1 MKLMESVICPRLDG
15 MPAAAM
21 PRRIPRAVRAA
32 LLLMS
37 FSLLPSVQ
45 AEISQQSLISKDV
58 AVVEPNLMFTLDD
71 SGSMA
76 FNYLPDTDLEYH
88 LFAFHPDEPNDYA
101 PYKYEGVLATND
113 NNVLA
118 ARRRSPKVNTLYY
131 DPDTRYEPWVDKN
144 GVRMAN
150 ADPRAV
156 IYHVNHPNEKYQKL
170 KLDIT
175 GEKSTGDRPV
185 CVKPQPETFIRD
197 SRMQEPCEGD
207 RVTRMVA
214 PATYYLPKDPA
225 FKPPKDW
232 TKDSASNYQRVSI
245 KDHKSFDRPFTRT
258 DCLISTTNPNVR
270 SCTQEQEY
278 QNFANWFQYH
288 RTRMHVAIAAVGNAF
303 ATALGPDIRVGYG
316 RINQG
321 EKRPVDGVGTIV
333 VERGVRRFVNKD
345 PNATELHRGKT
356 DRSDFFDWLNTRTA
370 DGGTPLMRAMHTVNN
385 YFRRADAM
393 GPWAAEPGQRGGKLN
408 QPRNHLACRRSYHI
422 LMTDGQYT
430 FAKPDSGQEGLRQM
444 DYTLESDNA
453 NGQPIQDDR
462 PAEKGGP
469 ARGSYQYRP
478 QAPYKGEARGSLAD
492 YAMDGWKNDLRL
504 DLNNQVSSYEG
515 NPSFWQ
521 NVTTYTLGFGVEGT
535 LPYPD
540 SLQKIINGELSWPA
554 RREPGEAFAKVE
566 PGKPTAIDDLWH
578 AAVNGHG
585 KYVNVR
591 NSAGFMSEMAGI
603 LAEIASRTGTSAGV
617 AVASRALQA
626 NNQKFVP
633 SYKTKDWTGDLKAY
647 AVDVHG
653 RQGALQWSVLDR
665 LPKPIDRTMY
675 VGTGNASGPA
685 ASPFYWDSAEDKPS
699 QRMTDRARREL
710 IQGAGKKDE
719 DGSPLV
725 LYLRGDRTESGKKF
739 RTQLQNAVI
748 GHIVNSQ
755 PAYIGTAID
764 RGYRYLPAA
773 FGSAKSGADSYRDY
787 VAQKAARSCS
797 TTIQS
802 GAAKVCGP
810 AMVFV
815 GSNEGFLHGFN
826 ANPDPVKSGGREI
839 FAFAPFASLSELG
852 RSSRPE
858 FQARFMMD
866 GPLIERDAFW
876 GNRWHNV
883 VVATTG
889 AGPKA
894 VFALDVTQTDF
905 NGLDQA
911 VLWELSDVNQSV
923 KANADAIGH
932 VLQEPEVGVLADGR
946 WVVVIGNGYESR
958 SKRAQL
964 LVVELQ
970 TGQVIARLDTGVG
983 SDSQPNGL
991 GGVALVRDGNQVIT
1005 GAFAGDLR
1013 GNVWKFDLASSRPSD
1028 WKVSYGKKPMFT
1040 AHDGRAITAAPVLV
1054 THPLGGVMVLVG
1066 TGKLFEVGDNEVPA
1080 NYDQD
1085 SGPFDSLYGLW
1096 DTARLSIDRNG
1107 NRTWAA
1113 DDRKNADGT
1122 TSKGNDGIPIK
1133 LGTVVTR
1140 KLKVMPG
1147 QTLVKIPLEDSAN
1160 RNLDWMR
1167 DRGWRVTLK
1176 DMIAV
1181 GGQRNIVTP
1190 QLMSGLVLF
1199 ETMSPWVD
1207 EVTAAC
1213 KPRIDTPG
1221 FALALDPL
1229 SGRMSSKS
1237 LIDTNNDKLVDG
1249 GDAPV
1254 AGWVMENWT
1263 GRSVVV
1269 TQPPAKPCGGLADCK
1284 PLPAQLCP
1292 EDSLA
1297 NSLQN
1302 VGDAIQVC
1310 VGLPAPTRWWWREIS
1325 VPDIT
1330 YNAGAN
1336 PGQAQP
1342 TVTTH

>member
-1 MKLMESVICPRLDG
+1 
-15 MPAAAM
+15 M
-21 PRRIPRAVRAA
+21 PRRIPRAVRAGVA
-32 LLLMS
+32 LLLML
-37 FSLLPSVQ
+37 FSLLPPVQ
-45 AEISQQSLISKDV
+45 AEISQRSLISKDV

-88 LFAFHPDEPNDYA
+88 LFAFHPAEPQDYA
-101 PYKYEGVLATND
+101 PYKYEGLLATD
-113 NNVLA
+113 DTNVLA

-225 FKPPKDW
+225 FKPPQDW

-504 DLNNQVSSYEG
+504 DLNNQVPSYEG

-675 VGTGNASGPA
+675 VGTGNTSGPA
-685 ASPFYWDSAEDKPS
+685 ASPFYWDSAEDKPA
-699 QRMTDRARREL
+699 QRMTDRARRAL

-883 VVATTG
+883 VVGTTG

-905 NGLDQA
+905 HGLDKA
-911 VLWELSDVNQSV
+911 VLWELSDANQTV

-970 TGQVIARLDTGVG
+970 TGQVIARLDTSVG

-1013 GNVWKFDLASSRPSD
+1013 GNVWKFDLASTRPSD

-1040 AHDGRAITAAPVLV
+1040 TQDGRAITAAPVLV

-1080 NYDQD
+1080 NYDRNN
-1085 SGPFDSLYGLW
+1085 GPFDVLYGLW
-1096 DTARLSIDRNG
+1096 DTARLSVDRNG

-1113 DDRKNADGT
+1113 DDRKNPDGT

-1133 LGTVVTR
+1133 PGTVVTR
-1140 KLKVMPG
+1140 KLQVTPG
-1147 QTLVKIPLEDSAN
+1147 MTLVKIPLEDQAN
-1160 RNLDWMR
+1160 RNLDWTR

-1207 EVTAAC
+1207 EVSAAC
-1213 KPRIDTPG
+1213 RPRIDTPG

-1254 AGWVMENWT
+1254 AGWAMENWT

-1336 PGQAQP
+1336 PGQAQL
-1342 TVTTH
+1342 TVTAP

>member
-1 MKLMESVICPRLDG
+1 
-15 MPAAAM
+15 M
-21 PRRIPRAVRAA
+21 PRRIPRAVRAGVA
-32 LLLMS
+32 LLLML
-37 FSLLPSVQ
+37 FSLLPPVQ
-45 AEISQQSLISKDV
+45 AEISQRSLISKDV

-88 LFAFHPDEPNDYA
+88 LFAFHPAEPQDYA
-101 PYKYEGVLATND
+101 PYKYEGLLATD
-113 NNVLA
+113 DINVLA

-345 PNATELHRGKT
+345 PNTTELHRGKT

-478 QAPYKGEARGSLAD
+478 QAPYKGEARGALAD

-504 DLNNQVSSYEG
+504 DLNNQVPSYEG

-554 RREPGEAFAKVE
+554 RREPGEAFSKVE

-633 SYKTKDWTGDLKAY
+633 SYKTKDWAGDLKAY

-685 ASPFYWDSAEDKPS
+685 ASPFYWDSAEDKPA

-883 VVATTG
+883 VVGTTG

-905 NGLDQA
+905 HGLDKA
-911 VLWELSDVNQSV
+911 VLWELSDANQTV

-970 TGQVIARLDTGVG
+970 TGQVIARLDTSVG

-1013 GNVWKFDLASSRPSD
+1013 GNVWKFDLASTRPSD

-1040 AHDGRAITAAPVLV
+1040 TQDGRAITAAPVLV

-1080 NYDQD
+1080 NYDRNN
-1085 SGPFDSLYGLW
+1085 GPFDALYGLW
-1096 DTARLSIDRNG
+1096 DTARLSVDRNG

-1113 DDRKNADGT
+1113 DDHKNPDGT

-1133 LGTVVTR
+1133 PGTVVTR
-1140 KLKVMPG
+1140 KLQVTPG
-1147 QTLVKIPLEDSAN
+1147 MTLVKIPLEDQAN
-1160 RNLDWMR
+1160 RNLDWTR

-1207 EVTAAC
+1207 EVSAAC
-1213 KPRIDTPG
+1213 RPRIDTPG

-1229 SGRMSSKS
+1229 SGRMSPKA
-1237 LIDTNNDKLVDG
+1237 LIDTNNDKMVDG
-1249 GDAPV
+1249 ADTPV
-1254 AGWVMENWT
+1254 AGWELENWT

-1284 PLPAQLCP
+1284 PLPAELCP
-1292 EDSLA
+1292 ENSLT

-1310 VGLPAPTRWWWREIS
+1310 VGLPAPTRWWWRELS

-1330 YNAGAN
+1330 YNAGAI
-1336 PGQAQP
+1336 PGNTQISAP
-1342 TVTTH
+1342 AH

>member
-1 MKLMESVICPRLDG
+1 
-15 MPAAAM
+15 M

-37 FSLLPSVQ
+37 FSLQPSVQ

-88 LFAFHPDEPNDYA
+88 LFAFHPDEPDDYA
-101 PYKYEGVLATND
+101 PYKYEGLLATDDTNI
-113 NNVLA
+113 LA
-118 ARRRSPKVNTLYY
+118 IRRRSPKVNTLYY
-131 DPDTRYEPWVDKN
+131 DPDTRYEPWVDRN

-185 CVKPQPETFIRD
+185 CVKPQPEAFIRD

-225 FKPPKDW
+225 FKPPQDW

-504 DLNNQVSSYEG
+504 DLNNQVPSYEG

-685 ASPFYWDSAEDKPS
+685 ASPFYWDSAEDKPA

-883 VVATTG
+883 VVGTTG

-905 NGLDQA
+905 HGLDKA
-911 VLWELSDVNQSV
+911 VLWELSDANQTV

-970 TGQVIARLDTGVG
+970 TGQVIARLDTSVG

-1013 GNVWKFDLASSRPSD
+1013 GNVWKFDLASTRPSD

-1040 AHDGRAITAAPVLV
+1040 TQDGRAITAAPVLV

-1080 NYDQD
+1080 NYDRNN
-1085 SGPFDSLYGLW
+1085 GPFDALYGLW
-1096 DTARLSIDRNG
+1096 DTARLSVDRNG

-1113 DDRKNADGT
+1113 DDRKNPDGT

-1133 LGTVVTR
+1133 PGTVVTR
-1140 KLKVMPG
+1140 KLQVTPG
-1147 QTLVKIPLEDSAN
+1147 MTLVKIPLEDQAN
-1160 RNLDWMR
+1160 RNLDWTR

-1207 EVTAAC
+1207 EVSAAC
-1213 KPRIDTPG
+1213 RPRIDTPG

-1229 SGRMSSKS
+1229 SGRMSPKA
-1237 LIDTNNDKLVDG
+1237 LIDTNNDKMVDG
-1249 GDAPV
+1249 ADTPV
-1254 AGWVMENWT
+1254 AGWELENWT

-1284 PLPAQLCP
+1284 PLPAELCP
-1292 EDSLA
+1292 ENSLV
-1297 NSLQN
+1297 NNLQN

-1310 VGLPAPTRWWWREIS
+1310 VGLPAPTRWWWRELS

-1330 YNAGAN
+1330 YNAGAI
-1336 PGQAQP
+1336 PGNTQTSAP
-1342 TVTTH
+1342 AH

>member
-1 MKLMESVICPRLDG
+1 
-15 MPAAAM
+15 M
-21 PRRIPRAVRAA
+21 PRRIPRAVRAGVA
-32 LLLMS
+32 LLLML
-37 FSLLPSVQ
+37 FSLLPPVQ
-45 AEISQQSLISKDV
+45 AEISQRSLISKDV

-88 LFAFHPDEPNDYA
+88 LFAFHPAEPQDYA
-101 PYKYEGVLATND
+101 PYKYEGLLATDDTNI
-113 NNVLA
+113 LA

-131 DPDTRYEPWVDKN
+131 DPDTRYEPWVDRN

-175 GEKSTGDRPV
+175 GEKSTSDRPV
-185 CVKPQPETFIRD
+185 CVKPQPEAFIRD

-225 FKPPKDW
+225 FKPPQDW

-504 DLNNQVSSYEG
+504 DLNNQVPSYEG

-685 ASPFYWDSAEDKPS
+685 ASPFYWDSAEDKPA

-883 VVATTG
+883 VVGTTG

-905 NGLDQA
+905 HGLDKA
-911 VLWELSDVNQSV
+911 VLWELSDANQTV

-970 TGQVIARLDTGVG
+970 TGQVIARLDTSVG

-1013 GNVWKFDLASSRPSD
+1013 GNVWKFDLASTRPSD

-1040 AHDGRAITAAPVLV
+1040 TQDGRAITAAPVLV

-1080 NYDQD
+1080 NYDRNN
-1085 SGPFDSLYGLW
+1085 GPFDALYGLW
-1096 DTARLSIDRNG
+1096 DTARLSVDRNG

-1113 DDRKNADGT
+1113 DDRKNPDGT

-1133 LGTVVTR
+1133 PGTVVTR
-1140 KLKVMPG
+1140 KLQVTPG
-1147 QTLVKIPLEDSAN
+1147 MTLVKIPLEDQAN
-1160 RNLDWMR
+1160 RNLDWTR

-1207 EVTAAC
+1207 EVSAAC
-1213 KPRIDTPG
+1213 RPRIDTPG

-1229 SGRMSSKS
+1229 SGRMSPKA
-1237 LIDTNNDKLVDG
+1237 LIDTNNDKMVDG
-1249 GDAPV
+1249 ADTPV
-1254 AGWVMENWT
+1254 AGWELENWT

-1284 PLPAQLCP
+1284 PLPAELCP
-1292 EDSLA
+1292 ENSLT

-1310 VGLPAPTRWWWREIS
+1310 VGLPAPTRWWWRELS

-1330 YNAGAN
+1330 YNAGAI
-1336 PGQAQP
+1336 PGNTQISAP
-1342 TVTTH
+1342 AH

>member
-1 MKLMESVICPRLDG
+1 
-15 MPAAAM
+15 M
-21 PRRIPRAVRAA
+21 PRRIPRAVRAGVA
-32 LLLMS
+32 LLLML
-37 FSLLPSVQ
+37 FSLLPPVQ
-45 AEISQQSLISKDV
+45 AEISQRSLISKDV

-88 LFAFHPDEPNDYA
+88 LFAFHPAEPQDYA
-101 PYKYEGVLATND
+101 PYKYEGLLATD
-113 NNVLA
+113 DINVLA

-345 PNATELHRGKT
+345 PNTTELHRGKT

-478 QAPYKGEARGSLAD
+478 QAPYKGEARGALAD

-504 DLNNQVSSYEG
+504 DLNNQVPSYEG

-554 RREPGEAFAKVE
+554 RREPGEAFSKVE

-685 ASPFYWDSAEDKPS
+685 ASPFYWDSAEDKPA

-883 VVATTG
+883 VVGTTG

-905 NGLDQA
+905 HGLDKA
-911 VLWELSDVNQSV
+911 VLWELSDANQTV

-970 TGQVIARLDTGVG
+970 TGQVIARLDTSVG

-1013 GNVWKFDLASSRPSD
+1013 GNVWKFDLASTRPSD

-1040 AHDGRAITAAPVLV
+1040 TQDGRAITAAPVLV

-1080 NYDQD
+1080 NYDRNN
-1085 SGPFDSLYGLW
+1085 GPFDALYGLW
-1096 DTARLSIDRNG
+1096 DTARLSVDRNG

-1113 DDRKNADGT
+1113 DDRKNPDGT

-1133 LGTVVTR
+1133 PGTVVTR
-1140 KLKVMPG
+1140 KLQVTPG
-1147 QTLVKIPLEDSAN
+1147 MTLVKIPLEDQAN
-1160 RNLDWMR
+1160 RNLDWTR

-1207 EVTAAC
+1207 EVSAAC
-1213 KPRIDTPG
+1213 RPRIDTPG

-1229 SGRMSSKS
+1229 SGRMSPKA
-1237 LIDTNNDKLVDG
+1237 LIDTNNDKMVDG
-1249 GDAPV
+1249 ADTPV
-1254 AGWVMENWT
+1254 AGWELENWT

-1284 PLPAQLCP
+1284 PLPAELCP
-1292 EDSLA
+1292 ENSLA

-1310 VGLPAPTRWWWREIS
+1310 VGLPAPTRWWWRELS

-1330 YNAGAN
+1330 YNAGAI
-1336 PGQAQP
+1336 PGNTQISAP
-1342 TVTTH
+1342 AH

>member
-1 MKLMESVICPRLDG
+1 
-15 MPAAAM
+15 M
-21 PRRIPRAVRAA
+21 PRRIPRAVRAGVA
-32 LLLMS
+32 LLLML
-37 FSLLPSVQ
+37 FSLLPPVQ
-45 AEISQQSLISKDV
+45 AEISQRSLISKDV

-88 LFAFHPDEPNDYA
+88 LFAFHPAEPQDYA
-101 PYKYEGVLATND
+101 PYKYEGLLATDDTNI
-113 NNVLA
+113 LA

-175 GEKSTGDRPV
+175 GEKSTSDRPV
-185 CVKPQPETFIRD
+185 CVKPQPEAFIRD

-225 FKPPKDW
+225 FKPPQDW

-504 DLNNQVSSYEG
+504 DLNNQVPSYEG

-685 ASPFYWDSAEDKPS
+685 ASPFYWDSAEDKPA

-883 VVATTG
+883 VVGTTG

-905 NGLDQA
+905 HGLDKA
-911 VLWELSDVNQSV
+911 VLWELSDANQTV

-970 TGQVIARLDTGVG
+970 TGQVIARLDTSVG

-1013 GNVWKFDLASSRPSD
+1013 GNVWKFDLASTRPSD

-1040 AHDGRAITAAPVLV
+1040 TQDGRAITAAPVLV

-1080 NYDQD
+1080 NYDRN
-1085 SGPFDSLYGLW
+1085 SGPFDALYGLW
-1096 DTARLSIDRNG
+1096 DTARLSVDHNG
-1107 NRTWAA
+1107 NCTWAA
-1113 DDRKNADGT
+1113 DDRKNPDGT

-1133 LGTVVTR
+1133 PGTVVTR
-1140 KLKVMPG
+1140 KLQVTPG
-1147 QTLVKIPLEDSAN
+1147 MTLVKIPLEDQAN
-1160 RNLDWMR
+1160 RNLDWTR

-1207 EVTAAC
+1207 EVSAAC
-1213 KPRIDTPG
+1213 RPRIDTPG

-1229 SGRMSSKS
+1229 SGRMSPKA
-1237 LIDTNNDKLVDG
+1237 LIDTNNDKMVDG
-1249 GDAPV
+1249 ADTPV
-1254 AGWVMENWT
+1254 AGWELENWT

-1284 PLPAQLCP
+1284 PLPAELCP
-1292 EDSLA
+1292 ENSLA

-1310 VGLPAPTRWWWREIS
+1310 VGLPAPTRWWWRELS

-1330 YNAGAN
+1330 YNAGAI
-1336 PGQAQP
+1336 PGNTQISAP
-1342 TVTTH
+1342 AH

>member
-1 MKLMESVICPRLDG
+1 
-15 MPAAAM
+15 M
-21 PRRIPRAVRAA
+21 PRRIPRAVRAGVA
-32 LLLMS
+32 LLLML
-37 FSLLPSVQ
+37 FSLLPPVQ
-45 AEISQQSLISKDV
+45 AEISQRSLISKDV

-76 FNYLPDTDLEYH
+76 FNYLPDMDLEYH
-88 LFAFHPDEPNDYA
+88 LFAFHPAEPQDYA
-101 PYKYEGVLATND
+101 PYKYEGLLATD
-113 NNVLA
+113 DINVLA

-225 FKPPKDW
+225 FKPPQDW

-345 PNATELHRGKT
+345 PNTTELHRGKT

-504 DLNNQVSSYEG
+504 DLNNQVPSYEG

-685 ASPFYWDSAEDKPS
+685 ASPFYWDSAEDKPA

-883 VVATTG
+883 VVGTTG

-905 NGLDQA
+905 YGLDKA
-911 VLWELSDVNQSV
+911 VLWELSDANQTV

-970 TGQVIARLDTGVG
+970 TGQVIARLDTSVG

-1013 GNVWKFDLASSRPSD
+1013 GNVWKFDLASTRPSD

-1040 AHDGRAITAAPVLV
+1040 TQDGRAITAAPVLV

-1080 NYDQD
+1080 NYDRNN
-1085 SGPFDSLYGLW
+1085 GPFDALYGLW
-1096 DTARLSIDRNG
+1096 DTARLSVDHNG

-1113 DDRKNADGT
+1113 DDRKNPDGT

-1133 LGTVVTR
+1133 PGTVVTR
-1140 KLKVMPG
+1140 KLQVTPG
-1147 QTLVKIPLEDSAN
+1147 MTLVKIPLEDQAN
-1160 RNLDWMR
+1160 RNLDWTR

-1207 EVTAAC
+1207 EVSAAC
-1213 KPRIDTPG
+1213 RPRIDTPG

-1229 SGRMSSKS
+1229 SGRMSPKA
-1237 LIDTNNDKLVDG
+1237 LIDTNNDKMVDG
-1249 GDAPV
+1249 ADTPV
-1254 AGWVMENWT
+1254 AGWELENWT

-1284 PLPAQLCP
+1284 PLPAELCP
-1292 EDSLA
+1292 ENSLA

-1310 VGLPAPTRWWWREIS
+1310 VGLPAPTRWWWRELS

-1330 YNAGAN
+1330 YNAGAI
-1336 PGQAQP
+1336 PGNTQISAP
-1342 TVTTH
+1342 AH

>member
-1 MKLMESVICPRLDG
+1 

-21 PRRIPRAVRAA
+21 PRRIPRAVRAGVA
-32 LLLMS
+32 LLLML
-37 FSLLPSVQ
+37 FSLLPPVQ
-45 AEISQQSLISKDV
+45 AEISQRSLISKDV

-88 LFAFHPDEPNDYA
+88 LFAFHPAEPQDYA
-101 PYKYEGVLATND
+101 PYKYEGLLATD
-113 NNVLA
+113 DTNVLA

-883 VVATTG
+883 VVGTTG

-905 NGLDQA
+905 HGLDKA
-911 VLWELSDVNQSV
+911 VLWELSDANQTV

-970 TGQVIARLDTGVG
+970 TGQVIARLDTSVG

-1013 GNVWKFDLASSRPSD
+1013 GNVWKFDLASTRPSD

-1040 AHDGRAITAAPVLV
+1040 TQDGRAITAAPVLV

-1080 NYDQD
+1080 NYDRNN
-1085 SGPFDSLYGLW
+1085 GPFDALYGLW
-1096 DTARLSIDRNG
+1096 DTARLSVDRNG
-1107 NRTWAA
+1107 NRTWAT
-1113 DDRKNADGT
+1113 DDRKNPDGT

-1133 LGTVVTR
+1133 PGTVVTR
-1140 KLKVMPG
+1140 KLQVTPG
-1147 QTLVKIPLEDSAN
+1147 MTLVKIPLEDPAN
-1160 RNLDWMR
+1160 RNLDWTR
-1167 DRGWRVTLK
+1167 DRGWRVMLK

-1207 EVTAAC
+1207 EVSAAC
-1213 KPRIDTPG
+1213 RPQIDTPG

-1254 AGWVMENWT
+1254 AGWAMENWT

-1284 PLPAQLCP
+1284 PLPAELCP
-1292 EDSLA
+1292 ENSLA

-1310 VGLPAPTRWWWREIS
+1310 VGLPAPTRWWWRELS

-1330 YNAGAN
+1330 YNAGAI
-1336 PGQAQP
+1336 PGNTQISAP
-1342 TVTTH
+1342 AH

>member
-1 MKLMESVICPRLDG
+1 
-15 MPAAAM
+15 M
-21 PRRIPRAVRAA
+21 PRRIPRAVRAGVA
-32 LLLMS
+32 LLLML
-37 FSLLPSVQ
+37 FSLLPPVQ
-45 AEISQQSLISKDV
+45 AEISQRSLISKDV

-88 LFAFHPDEPNDYA
+88 LFAFHPAEPQDYA
-101 PYKYEGVLATND
+101 PYKYEGLLATD
-113 NNVLA
+113 DTNVLA

-225 FKPPKDW
+225 FKPPQDW

-504 DLNNQVSSYEG
+504 DLNNQVPSYEG

-653 RQGALQWSVLDR
+653 RHGALQWSVLDR

-675 VGTGNASGPA
+675 VGTGNTSGPA
-685 ASPFYWDSAEDKPS
+685 ASPFYWDSAEDKPA
-699 QRMTDRARREL
+699 QRMTDRARRAL

-883 VVATTG
+883 VVGTTG

-905 NGLDQA
+905 HGLDKA
-911 VLWELSDVNQSV
+911 VLWELSDANQTV

-970 TGQVIARLDTGVG
+970 TGQVIARLDTSVG

-1013 GNVWKFDLASSRPSD
+1013 GNVWKFDLASTRPSD

-1040 AHDGRAITAAPVLV
+1040 TQDGRAITAAPVLV

-1080 NYDQD
+1080 NYDRNN
-1085 SGPFDSLYGLW
+1085 GPFDVLYGLW
-1096 DTARLSIDRNG
+1096 DTARLSVDRNG

-1113 DDRKNADGT
+1113 DDRKNPDGT

-1133 LGTVVTR
+1133 PGTVVTR
-1140 KLKVMPG
+1140 KLQVTPG
-1147 QTLVKIPLEDSAN
+1147 MTLVKIPLEDQAN
-1160 RNLDWMR
+1160 RNLDWTR

-1207 EVTAAC
+1207 EVSAAC
-1213 KPRIDTPG
+1213 RPRIDTPG

-1254 AGWVMENWT
+1254 AGWAMENWT

-1284 PLPAQLCP
+1284 PLPAELCP
-1292 EDSLA
+1292 ENSLA

-1310 VGLPAPTRWWWREIS
+1310 VGLPAPTRWWWRELS

-1330 YNAGAN
+1330 YNAGAI
-1336 PGQAQP
+1336 PGNTQISAP
-1342 TVTTH
+1342 AH

>member
-1 MKLMESVICPRLDG
+1 
-15 MPAAAM
+15 M
-21 PRRIPRAVRAA
+21 PRRIPRAVRAGVA
-32 LLLMS
+32 LLLML
-37 FSLLPSVQ
+37 FSLLPPVQ
-45 AEISQQSLISKDV
+45 AEISQRSLISKDV

-88 LFAFHPDEPNDYA
+88 LFAFHPAEPQDYA
-101 PYKYEGVLATND
+101 PYKYEGLLATD
-113 NNVLA
+113 DTNVLA

-225 FKPPKDW
+225 FKPPQDW

-504 DLNNQVSSYEG
+504 DLNNQVPSYEG

-626 NNQKFVP
+626 NDQKFVP

-675 VGTGNASGPA
+675 VGTGNTSGPA
-685 ASPFYWDSAEDKPS
+685 ASPFYWDSAEDKPA
-699 QRMTDRARREL
+699 QRMTDRARRAL

-883 VVATTG
+883 VVASTG

-905 NGLDQA
+905 HGLDQA
-911 VLWELSDVNQSV
+911 VMWELSDANQSV

-970 TGQVIARLDTGVG
+970 TGQVIARLDTSVG

-1013 GNVWKFDLASSRPSD
+1013 GNVWKFDLASTRPSD

-1040 AHDGRAITAAPVLV
+1040 TQDGRAITAAPVLV

-1080 NYDQD
+1080 NYDRNN
-1085 SGPFDSLYGLW
+1085 GPFDVLYGLW
-1096 DTARLSIDRNG
+1096 DTARLSVDRNG

-1113 DDRKNADGT
+1113 DDRKNPDGT

-1133 LGTVVTR
+1133 PGTVVTR
-1140 KLKVMPG
+1140 KLQVTPG
-1147 QTLVKIPLEDSAN
+1147 MTLVKIPLEDQAN
-1160 RNLDWMR
+1160 RNLDWTR

-1207 EVTAAC
+1207 EVSAAC
-1213 KPRIDTPG
+1213 RPRIDTPG

-1254 AGWVMENWT
+1254 AGWAMENWT

-1284 PLPAQLCP
+1284 PLPAELCP
-1292 EDSLA
+1292 ENSLA

-1310 VGLPAPTRWWWREIS
+1310 VGLPAPTRWWWRELS

-1330 YNAGAN
+1330 YNAGAI
-1336 PGQAQP
+1336 PGNTQISAP
-1342 TVTTH
+1342 AH

>member
-1 MKLMESVICPRLDG
+1 
-15 MPAAAM
+15 
-21 PRRIPRAVRAA
+21 
-32 LLLMS
+32 
-37 FSLLPSVQ
+37 
-45 AEISQQSLISKDV
+45 
-58 AVVEPNLMFTLDD
+58 
-71 SGSMA
+71 
-76 FNYLPDTDLEYH
+76 
-88 LFAFHPDEPNDYA
+88 
-101 PYKYEGVLATND
+101 
-113 NNVLA
+113 
-118 ARRRSPKVNTLYY
+118 
-131 DPDTRYEPWVDKN
+131 
-144 GVRMAN
+144 
-150 ADPRAV
+150 
-156 IYHVNHPNEKYQKL
+156 
-170 KLDIT
+170 
-175 GEKSTGDRPV
+175 
-185 CVKPQPETFIRD
+185 
-197 SRMQEPCEGD
+197 
-207 RVTRMVA
+207 
-214 PATYYLPKDPA
+214 
-225 FKPPKDW
+225 
-232 TKDSASNYQRVSI
+232 
-245 KDHKSFDRPFTRT
+245 
-258 DCLISTTNPNVR
+258 
-270 SCTQEQEY
+270 
-278 QNFANWFQYH
+278 
-288 RTRMHVAIAAVGNAF
+288 
-303 ATALGPDIRVGYG
+303 
-316 RINQG
+316 
-321 EKRPVDGVGTIV
+321 
-333 VERGVRRFVNKD
+333 
-345 PNATELHRGKT
+345 
-356 DRSDFFDWLNTRTA
+356 
-370 DGGTPLMRAMHTVNN
+370 
-385 YFRRADAM
+385 
-393 GPWAAEPGQRGGKLN
+393 
-408 QPRNHLACRRSYHI
+408 
-422 LMTDGQYT
+422 
-430 FAKPDSGQEGLRQM
+430 
-444 DYTLESDNA
+444 
-453 NGQPIQDDR
+453 
-462 PAEKGGP
+462 
-469 ARGSYQYRP
+469 
-478 QAPYKGEARGSLAD
+478 
-492 YAMDGWKNDLRL
+492 
-504 DLNNQVSSYEG
+504 
-515 NPSFWQ
+515 
-521 NVTTYTLGFGVEGT
+521 
-535 LPYPD
+535 
-540 SLQKIINGELSWPA
+540 
-554 RREPGEAFAKVE
+554 
-566 PGKPTAIDDLWH
+566 
-578 AAVNGHG
+578 
-585 KYVNVR
+585 
-591 NSAGFMSEMAGI
+591 MSEMAGI

-685 ASPFYWDSAEDKPS
+685 ASPFYWDSAEDKPA

-883 VVATTG
+883 VVGTTG

-905 NGLDQA
+905 HGLDKA
-911 VLWELSDVNQSV
+911 VLWELSDANQTV

-970 TGQVIARLDTGVG
+970 TGQVIARLDTSVG

-1013 GNVWKFDLASSRPSD
+1013 GNVWKFDLASTRPSD

-1040 AHDGRAITAAPVLV
+1040 TQDGRAITAAPVLV

-1080 NYDQD
+1080 NYDRNN
-1085 SGPFDSLYGLW
+1085 GPFDALYGLW
-1096 DTARLSIDRNG
+1096 DTARLSVDRNG

-1113 DDRKNADGT
+1113 DDRKNPDGT

-1133 LGTVVTR
+1133 PGTVVTR
-1140 KLKVMPG
+1140 KLQVTPG
-1147 QTLVKIPLEDSAN
+1147 MTLVKIPLEDQAN
-1160 RNLDWMR
+1160 RNLDWTR

-1207 EVTAAC
+1207 EVSAAC
-1213 KPRIDTPG
+1213 RPRIDTPG

-1229 SGRMSSKS
+1229 SGRMSPKA
-1237 LIDTNNDKLVDG
+1237 LIDTNNDKMVDG
-1249 GDAPV
+1249 ADTPV
-1254 AGWVMENWT
+1254 AGWELENWT

-1284 PLPAQLCP
+1284 PLPAELCS
-1292 EDSLA
+1292 ENSLA

-1310 VGLPAPTRWWWREIS
+1310 VGLPAPTRWWWRELS

-1330 YNAGAN
+1330 YNAGAI
-1336 PGQAQP
+1336 PGNTQISAP
-1342 TVTTH
+1342 AH

>member
-1 MKLMESVICPRLDG
+1 
-15 MPAAAM
+15 M
-21 PRRIPRAVRAA
+21 PRRIPRAVRAGVA
-32 LLLMS
+32 LLLML
-37 FSLLPSVQ
+37 FSLLPPVQ
-45 AEISQQSLISKDV
+45 AEISQRSLISKDV

-88 LFAFHPDEPNDYA
+88 LFAFHPAEPQDYA
-101 PYKYEGVLATND
+101 PYKYEGLLATD
-113 NNVLA
+113 DTNVLA

-225 FKPPKDW
+225 FKPPQDW

-504 DLNNQVSSYEG
+504 DLNNQVPSYEG

-626 NNQKFVP
+626 NDQKFVP

-675 VGTGNASGPA
+675 VGTGNTSGPA
-685 ASPFYWDSAEDKPS
+685 ASPFYWDSAEDKPA
-699 QRMTDRARREL
+699 QRMTDRARRAL

-883 VVATTG
+883 VVGTTG

-905 NGLDQA
+905 HGLDKA
-911 VLWELSDVNQSV
+911 VLWELSDANQTV

-970 TGQVIARLDTGVG
+970 TGQVIARLDTSVG

-1013 GNVWKFDLASSRPSD
+1013 GNVWKFDLASTRPSD

-1040 AHDGRAITAAPVLV
+1040 TQDGRAITAAPVLV

-1080 NYDQD
+1080 NYDRNN
-1085 SGPFDSLYGLW
+1085 GPFDVLYGLW
-1096 DTARLSIDRNG
+1096 DTARLSVDRNG

-1113 DDRKNADGT
+1113 DDRKNPDGT

-1133 LGTVVTR
+1133 PGTVVTR
-1140 KLKVMPG
+1140 KLQVTPG
-1147 QTLVKIPLEDSAN
+1147 MTLVKIPLEDQAN
-1160 RNLDWMR
+1160 RNLDWTR

-1207 EVTAAC
+1207 EVSAAC
-1213 KPRIDTPG
+1213 RPRIDTPG

-1254 AGWVMENWT
+1254 AGWAMENWT

-1284 PLPAQLCP
+1284 PLPAELCP
-1292 EDSLA
+1292 ENSLA

-1310 VGLPAPTRWWWREIS
+1310 VGLPAPTRWWWRELS

-1330 YNAGAN
+1330 YNAGAI
-1336 PGQAQP
+1336 PGNTQISAP
-1342 TVTTH
+1342 AH

>member
-1 MKLMESVICPRLDG
+1 
-15 MPAAAM
+15 M
-21 PRRIPRAVRAA
+21 PRRIPRAVRAGVA
-32 LLLMS
+32 LLLML
-37 FSLLPSVQ
+37 FSLLPPVQ
-45 AEISQQSLISKDV
+45 AEISQRSLISKDV

-88 LFAFHPDEPNDYA
+88 LFAFHPAEPQDYA
-101 PYKYEGVLATND
+101 PYKYEGLLATD
-113 NNVLA
+113 DTNVLA

-385 YFRRADAM
+385 YFRRADTM

-504 DLNNQVSSYEG
+504 DLNNQVPSYEG

-675 VGTGNASGPA
+675 VGTGNTSGPA
-685 ASPFYWDSAEDKPS
+685 ASPFYWDSAEDKPA
-699 QRMTDRARREL
+699 QRMTDRARRAL

-883 VVATTG
+883 VVGTTG

-905 NGLDQA
+905 HGLDKA
-911 VLWELSDVNQSV
+911 VLWELSDANQTV

-970 TGQVIARLDTGVG
+970 TGQVIARLDTSVG

-1013 GNVWKFDLASSRPSD
+1013 GNVWKFDLASTRPSD

-1040 AHDGRAITAAPVLV
+1040 TQDGRAITAAPVLV

-1080 NYDQD
+1080 NYDRNN
-1085 SGPFDSLYGLW
+1085 GPFDALYGLW
-1096 DTARLSIDRNG
+1096 DTARLSVDRNG

-1113 DDRKNADGT
+1113 DDRKNPDGT

-1133 LGTVVTR
+1133 PGTVVTR
-1140 KLKVMPG
+1140 KLQVTPG
-1147 QTLVKIPLEDSAN
+1147 MTLVKIPLEDQAN
-1160 RNLDWMR
+1160 RNLDWTR

-1207 EVTAAC
+1207 EVSAAC
-1213 KPRIDTPG
+1213 RPRIDTPG

-1229 SGRMSSKS
+1229 SGRMSPKA
-1237 LIDTNNDKLVDG
+1237 LIDTNNDKMVDG
-1249 GDAPV
+1249 ADTPV
-1254 AGWVMENWT
+1254 AGWELENWT

-1284 PLPAQLCP
+1284 PLPAELCP
-1292 EDSLA
+1292 ENSLA

-1310 VGLPAPTRWWWREIS
+1310 VGLPAPTRWWWRELS

-1330 YNAGAN
+1330 YNAGAI
-1336 PGQAQP
+1336 PGNTQISAP
-1342 TVTTH
+1342 AH

>member
-1 MKLMESVICPRLDG
+1 
-15 MPAAAM
+15 M
-21 PRRIPRAVRAA
+21 PRRIPRAVRAGVA
-32 LLLMS
+32 LLLML

-45 AEISQQSLISKDV
+45 AEISQRSLISKDV

-88 LFAFHPDEPNDYA
+88 LFAFHPAEPQDYA
-101 PYKYEGVLATND
+101 PYKYEGLLATD
-113 NNVLA
+113 DINVLA

-345 PNATELHRGKT
+345 PNTTELHRGKT

-504 DLNNQVSSYEG
+504 DLNNQVPSYEG

-675 VGTGNASGPA
+675 VGTGNTSGPA
-685 ASPFYWDSAEDKPS
+685 ASPFYWDSAEDKPA
-699 QRMTDRARREL
+699 QRMTDRARRAL

-883 VVATTG
+883 VVGTTG

-905 NGLDQA
+905 HGLDKA
-911 VLWELSDVNQSV
+911 VLWELSDANQTV

-970 TGQVIARLDTGVG
+970 TGQVIAQLDTSVG

-1013 GNVWKFDLASSRPSD
+1013 GNVWKFDLASTRPSD

-1040 AHDGRAITAAPVLV
+1040 TQDGRAITAAPVLV

-1080 NYDQD
+1080 NYDRNN
-1085 SGPFDSLYGLW
+1085 GPFDALYGLW
-1096 DTARLSIDRNG
+1096 DTARLSVDRNG

-1113 DDRKNADGT
+1113 DDHKNPDGT

-1133 LGTVVTR
+1133 PGTVVTR
-1140 KLKVMPG
+1140 KLQVTPG
-1147 QTLVKIPLEDSAN
+1147 MTLVKIPLEDQAN
-1160 RNLDWMR
+1160 RNLDWTR

-1207 EVTAAC
+1207 EVSAAC
-1213 KPRIDTPG
+1213 RPRIDTPG

-1229 SGRMSSKS
+1229 SGRMSPKA
-1237 LIDTNNDKLVDG
+1237 LIDTNNDKMVDG
-1249 GDAPV
+1249 ADTPV
-1254 AGWVMENWT
+1254 AGWELENWT

-1284 PLPAQLCP
+1284 PLPAELCP
-1292 EDSLA
+1292 ENSLT

-1310 VGLPAPTRWWWREIS
+1310 VGLPAPTRWWWRELS

-1330 YNAGAN
+1330 YNAGAI
-1336 PGQAQP
+1336 PGNTQISAP
-1342 TVTTH
+1342 AH

>member
-1 MKLMESVICPRLDG
+1 
-15 MPAAAM
+15 M
-21 PRRIPRAVRAA
+21 PRRIPRAVRAGVA
-32 LLLMS
+32 LLLML
-37 FSLLPSVQ
+37 FSLLPPVQ
-45 AEISQQSLISKDV
+45 AEISQRSLISKDV

-88 LFAFHPDEPNDYA
+88 LFAFHPAEPQDYA
-101 PYKYEGVLATND
+101 PYKYEGLLATD
-113 NNVLA
+113 DTNVLA

-883 VVATTG
+883 VVGTTG

-905 NGLDQA
+905 HGLDKA
-911 VLWELSDVNQSV
+911 VLWELSDANQTV

-970 TGQVIARLDTGVG
+970 TGQVIARLDTSVG

-1013 GNVWKFDLASSRPSD
+1013 GNVWKFDLASTRPSD

-1040 AHDGRAITAAPVLV
+1040 TQDGRAITAAPVLV

-1080 NYDQD
+1080 NYDRNN
-1085 SGPFDSLYGLW
+1085 GPFDALYGLW
-1096 DTARLSIDRNG
+1096 DTARLSVDRNG
-1107 NRTWAA
+1107 NRTWAT
-1113 DDRKNADGT
+1113 DDRKNPDGT

-1133 LGTVVTR
+1133 PGTVVTR
-1140 KLKVMPG
+1140 KLQVTPG
-1147 QTLVKIPLEDSAN
+1147 MTLVKIPLEDPAN
-1160 RNLDWMR
+1160 RNLDWTR
-1167 DRGWRVTLK
+1167 DRGWRVMLK

-1207 EVTAAC
+1207 EVSAAC
-1213 KPRIDTPG
+1213 RPQIDTPG

-1254 AGWVMENWT
+1254 AGWAMENWT

-1284 PLPAQLCP
+1284 PLPAELCP
-1292 EDSLA
+1292 ENSLA

-1310 VGLPAPTRWWWREIS
+1310 VGLPAPTRWWWRELS

-1330 YNAGAN
+1330 YNAGAI
-1336 PGQAQP
+1336 PGNTQISAP
-1342 TVTTH
+1342 AH

>member
-1 MKLMESVICPRLDG
+1 
-15 MPAAAM
+15 M
-21 PRRIPRAVRAA
+21 PRRIPRAVRAGVA
-32 LLLMS
+32 LLLML

-45 AEISQQSLISKDV
+45 AEISQRSLISKDV

-88 LFAFHPDEPNDYA
+88 LFAFHPAEPQDYA
-101 PYKYEGVLATND
+101 PYKYEGLLATD
-113 NNVLA
+113 DTNVLA

-131 DPDTRYEPWVDKN
+131 DPDTRYEPWVDRN

-504 DLNNQVSSYEG
+504 DLNNQVPSYEG

-675 VGTGNASGPA
+675 VGTGNTSGPA
-685 ASPFYWDSAEDKPS
+685 ASPFYWDSAEDKPA
-699 QRMTDRARREL
+699 QRMTDRARRAL

-883 VVATTG
+883 VVGTTG

-905 NGLDQA
+905 YGLDKA
-911 VLWELSDVNQSV
+911 VLWELSDANQTV

-932 VLQEPEVGVLADGR
+932 VLQELEVGVLADGR

-970 TGQVIARLDTGVG
+970 TGQVIARLDTSVG

-1013 GNVWKFDLASSRPSD
+1013 GNVWKFDLASTRPSD

-1040 AHDGRAITAAPVLV
+1040 TQDGRAITAAPVLV

-1080 NYDQD
+1080 NYDRNN
-1085 SGPFDSLYGLW
+1085 GPFDALYGLW
-1096 DTARLSIDRNG
+1096 DTARLSVDHNG

-1113 DDRKNADGT
+1113 DDRKNPDGT

-1133 LGTVVTR
+1133 PGTVVTR
-1140 KLKVMPG
+1140 KLQVTPG
-1147 QTLVKIPLEDSAN
+1147 MTLVKIPLEDQAN
-1160 RNLDWMR
+1160 RNLDWTR

-1207 EVTAAC
+1207 EVSAAC
-1213 KPRIDTPG
+1213 RPRIDTPG

-1229 SGRMSSKS
+1229 SGRMSPKA
-1237 LIDTNNDKLVDG
+1237 LIDTNNDKMVDG
-1249 GDAPV
+1249 ADTPV
-1254 AGWVMENWT
+1254 AGWELENWT

-1284 PLPAQLCP
+1284 PLPAELCP
-1292 EDSLA
+1292 ENSLA

-1310 VGLPAPTRWWWREIS
+1310 VGLPAPTRWWWRELS

-1330 YNAGAN
+1330 YNAGAI
-1336 PGQAQP
+1336 PGNTQISAP
-1342 TVTTH
+1342 AH

>member
-1 MKLMESVICPRLDG
+1 
-15 MPAAAM
+15 M
-21 PRRIPRAVRAA
+21 PRRIPRAVRAGVA
-32 LLLMS
+32 LLLML
-37 FSLLPSVQ
+37 FSLLPPVQ
-45 AEISQQSLISKDV
+45 AEISQRSLISKDV

-88 LFAFHPDEPNDYA
+88 LFAFHPAEPQDYA
-101 PYKYEGVLATND
+101 PYKYEGLLATD
-113 NNVLA
+113 DTNVLA

-131 DPDTRYEPWVDKN
+131 DPDTRYEPWVDRN

-185 CVKPQPETFIRD
+185 CAKPQPETFIRD

-225 FKPPKDW
+225 FKPPQDW

-504 DLNNQVSSYEG
+504 DLNNQVPSYEG

-685 ASPFYWDSAEDKPS
+685 ASPFYWDSAEDKPA

-883 VVATTG
+883 VVGTTG

-905 NGLDQA
+905 HGLDKA
-911 VLWELSDVNQSV
+911 VLWELSDANQTV

-970 TGQVIARLDTGVG
+970 TGQVIARLDTSVG

-1013 GNVWKFDLASSRPSD
+1013 GNVWKFDLASTRPSD

-1040 AHDGRAITAAPVLV
+1040 TQDGRAITAAPVLV

-1080 NYDQD
+1080 NYDRNN
-1085 SGPFDSLYGLW
+1085 GPFDALYGLW
-1096 DTARLSIDRNG
+1096 DTARLSVDRNG

-1113 DDRKNADGT
+1113 DDRKNPDGT

-1133 LGTVVTR
+1133 PGTVVTR
-1140 KLKVMPG
+1140 KLQVTPG
-1147 QTLVKIPLEDSAN
+1147 MTLVKIPLEDQAN
-1160 RNLDWMR
+1160 RNLDWTR

-1207 EVTAAC
+1207 EVSAAC
-1213 KPRIDTPG
+1213 RPRIDTPG

-1229 SGRMSSKS
+1229 SGRMSPKA
-1237 LIDTNNDKLVDG
+1237 LIDTNNDKMVDG
-1249 GDAPV
+1249 ADTPV
-1254 AGWVMENWT
+1254 AGWELENWT

-1284 PLPAQLCP
+1284 PLPAELCP
-1292 EDSLA
+1292 ENSLA

-1310 VGLPAPTRWWWREIS
+1310 VGLPAPTRWWWRELS

-1330 YNAGAN
+1330 YNAGAI
-1336 PGQAQP
+1336 PGNTQISAP
-1342 TVTTH
+1342 AH

>member
-1 MKLMESVICPRLDG
+1 
-15 MPAAAM
+15 M
-21 PRRIPRAVRAA
+21 PRRIPRAVRAGVA
-32 LLLMS
+32 LLLML
-37 FSLLPSVQ
+37 FSLLPPVQ
-45 AEISQQSLISKDV
+45 AEISQRSLISKDV

-88 LFAFHPDEPNDYA
+88 LFAFHPAEPQDYA
-101 PYKYEGVLATND
+101 PYKYEGLLATD
-113 NNVLA
+113 DTNVLA

-225 FKPPKDW
+225 FKPPQDW

-504 DLNNQVSSYEG
+504 DLNNQVPSYEG

-675 VGTGNASGPA
+675 VGTGNTSGPA
-685 ASPFYWDSAEDKPS
+685 ASPFYWDSAEDKPA
-699 QRMTDRARREL
+699 QRMTDRARRAL

-883 VVATTG
+883 VVGTTG

-905 NGLDQA
+905 HGLDKA
-911 VLWELSDVNQSV
+911 VLWELSDANQTV

-970 TGQVIARLDTGVG
+970 TGQVIARLDTSVG

-1013 GNVWKFDLASSRPSD
+1013 GNVWKFDLASTRPSD

-1040 AHDGRAITAAPVLV
+1040 TQDGRAITAAPVLV

-1080 NYDQD
+1080 NYDRNN
-1085 SGPFDSLYGLW
+1085 GPFDVLYGLW
-1096 DTARLSIDRNG
+1096 DTARLSVDRNG

-1113 DDRKNADGT
+1113 DDRKNPDGT

-1133 LGTVVTR
+1133 PGTVVTR
-1140 KLKVMPG
+1140 KLQVTPG
-1147 QTLVKIPLEDSAN
+1147 MTLVKIPLEDQAN
-1160 RNLDWMR
+1160 RNLDWTR

-1207 EVTAAC
+1207 EVSAAC
-1213 KPRIDTPG
+1213 RPRIDTPG

-1254 AGWVMENWT
+1254 AGWAMENWT

-1284 PLPAQLCP
+1284 PLPAELCP
-1292 EDSLA
+1292 ENSLA

-1310 VGLPAPTRWWWREIS
+1310 VGLPAPTRWWWRELS

-1330 YNAGAN
+1330 YNAGAI
-1336 PGQAQP
+1336 PGNTQISAP
-1342 TVTTH
+1342 AH